1 MCKERRACRTNQ
13 GKRAKSSDMSAISAV
28 STDVVVSGAIQ
39 HPAGM
44 SGSKFVAAVNKDP
57 EAPIFKV
64 ADYGIVG
71 DLFEVIPHL
80 IEELKKL

>member
-1 MCKERRACRTNQ
+1 MNEAETRAEHI
-13 GKRAKSSDMSAISAV
+13 D
-28 STDVVVSGAIQ
+28 
-39 HPAGM
+39 PALKAAGW
-44 SGSKFVAAVNKDP
+44 GVAAVNKDL

-64 ADYGIVG
+64 ADYGIVS